1 MKKNAKKG
9 FTIGLIFLFANAF
22 AQESSSIKDTKTV
35 ETHLDLVL
43 NLVGTNLHY
52 GKSNSALA
60 DYKKSV
66 LSPQLG
72 VSMQA
77 GITPNFSLVP
87 ELYFMMK
94 GGKLESNNPLTTS
107 KSILRLYTIELPLLA
122 RFHYNKFYIN
132 AGPSIAY
139 NVFGTNKIEGTTS
152 DLSFNGSAN
161 DFKRWEAGMQFGG
174 GYNFRVKQKRVLVD
188 LRYNYGLTNISMVN
202 EMYNRSF
209 ILSLHFYKPW
219 KTNPLGRNKNS

>member
-1 MKKNAKKG
+1 MKKHVKTGLTA
-9 FTIGLIFLFANAF
+9 GLILLFANVF
-22 AQESSSIKDTKTV
+22 AQELPSINHPKIV

-43 NLVGTNLHY
+43 NLVGTNLNY
-52 GKSNSALA
+52 GSSNGSLSA
-60 DYKKSV
+60 YKKSV

-77 GITPNFSLVP
+77 GITSHFSLAP

-94 GGKLESNNPLTTS
+94 GGKLESNNPLTIS
-107 KSILRLYTIELPLLA
+107 KSTLRFYTVELPLLA
-122 RFHYNKFYIN
+122 RFHYNKFYVN

-139 NVFGTNKIEGTTS
+139 NLYGTNKVEGTTS
-152 DLSFNGSAN
+152 DLSFNDSSNG
-161 DFKRWEAGMQFGG
+161 FKRWEAGMQFGG
-174 GYNFRVKQKRVLVD
+174 GYNFRIKQKQVALD
-188 LRYNYGLTNISMVN
+188 LRYNYGLTNISNAN

-219 KTNPLGRNKNS
+219 KTNPLGRNKKS